1 MSTATKTRKLIGTS
15 MLAAVSVVLMF
26 LSFPVPL
33 MPSFIKM
40 DLAELPALIGAF
52 AYGPLA
58 GAAVCL
64 VKNLISLMKSSS
76 GGVGTLCNFLLGV
89 CFVVPAGLIYKYNRT
104 RRGALIGAL
113 AGAAIMA
120 VLSIFVN
127 YYVVYPIYTAFM
139 PMEAIIGMYQAINPK
154 VQTLWQALIWFNC
167 PFTFVKGLISVAICF
182 LIYKPLSPFLK
193 GTNAPQKQAA

>member
-154 VQTLWQALIWFNC
+154 VQNLWQALIWFNC
-167 PFTFVKGLISVAICF
+167 PFTFVKGLISVAITF

-193 GTNAPQKQAA
+193 GARPSQAA

>member
-89 CFVVPAGLIYKYNRT
+89 LFVVPAGLIYKYNRT

-154 VQTLWQALIWFNC
+154 VQTLWDALIWFNC
-167 PFTFVKGLISVAICF
+167 PFTFIKGLISVVITF
-182 LIYKPLSPFLK
+182 IIYKPLSPFLK
-193 GTNAPQKQAA
+193 GTASKQAA

>member
-1 MSTATKTRKLIGTS
+1 MSTATKTRKLIGTA

-154 VQTLWQALIWFNC
+154 VQTLWDALIWFNC
-167 PFTFVKGLISVAICF
+167 PFTFIKGLISVVITF
-182 LIYKPLSPFLK
+182 IIYKPLSPFLK
-193 GTNAPQKQAA
+193 GTASKQAA

>member
-1 MSTATKTRKLIGTS
+1 MSTATKTRKLIGTA

-33 MPSFIKM
+33 MPSFIKL

-52 AYGPLA
+52 AYGPIS
-58 GAAVCL
+58 GVAVCL
-64 VKNLISLMKSSS
+64 VKNLVSLMKSSS

-154 VQTLWQALIWFNC
+154 VQTLWDALIWFNC
-167 PFTFVKGLISVAICF
+167 PFTFVKGLISVVITF

-193 GTNAPQKQAA
+193 GRQ

>member
-1 MSTATKTRKLIGTS
+1 MSTATKTRKLIGTA

-127 YYVVYPIYTAFM
+127 YYLVYPIYTAFM

-154 VQTLWQALIWFNC
+154 VQTLWDALIWFNC
-167 PFTFVKGLISVAICF
+167 PFTFIKGLISVVITF
-182 LIYKPLSPFLK
+182 IIYKPLSPFLK
-193 GTNAPQKQAA
+193 GTANKQAA

>member
-113 AGAAIMA
+113 SGAAIMA

-154 VQTLWQALIWFNC
+154 VQTLWDALIWFKC
-167 PFTFVKGLISVAICF
+167 PFTFIKGLISVAITF
-182 LIYKPLSPFLK
+182 IIYKPLSPFLK
-193 GTNAPQKQAA
+193 GTNAPRRQAA

>member
-1 MSTATKTRKLIGTS
+1 MTQATMSHTRRLTGIA
-15 MLAAVSVVLMF
+15 MLSAVAGVLTY

-33 MPSFIKM
+33 MPSFIKL

-64 VKNLISLMKSSS
+64 VKNLVSLMKSSS

-89 CFVVPAGLIYKYNRT
+89 CFVVPAGLIYKKNRT
-104 RRGALIGAL
+104 RKGALIGSL
-113 AGAAIMA
+113 LGAAIMA
-120 VLSIFVN
+120 VISIFVN

-139 PMEAIIGMYQAINPK
+139 PMEAIIGMYQAINPNVK
-154 VQTLWQALIWFNC
+154 TLWDCLLLFNM
-167 PFTFVKGLISVAICF
+167 PFTFIKGMVSAVITIAVYKKLTPLING
-182 LIYKPLSPFLK
+182 KE
-193 GTNAPQKQAA
+193 

>member
-113 AGAAIMA
+113 SGAAIMA

-154 VQTLWQALIWFNC
+154 VQTLWDALIWFNC
-167 PFTFVKGLISVAICF
+167 PFTFIKGLISVVITF
-182 LIYKPLSPFLK
+182 IIYKPLSPFLK
-193 GTNAPQKQAA
+193 GTATANKQAA

>member
-1 MSTATKTRKLIGTS
+1 MMTTVSKTRKLVGTA

-26 LSFPVPL
+26 LAFPVPL
-33 MPSFIKM
+33 MPSFIKL

-64 VKNLISLMKSSS
+64 VKNLVSLMKSSS

-89 CFVVPAGLIYKYNRT
+89 LFVVPAGLIYKKNRT
-104 RRGALIGAL
+104 RKGALIGSL
-113 AGAAIMA
+113 VGAATMA
-120 VLSIFVN
+120 VVSIFVN

-154 VQTLWQALIWFNC
+154 VQNLWQALIWFNC
-167 PFTFVKGLISVAICF
+167 PFTFVKGLISVVITF
-182 LIYKPLSPFLK
+182 IIYKPLSPFLK
-193 GTNAPQKQAA
+193 GTVRKAAV